1 MNVEELVK
9 NRFAAI
15 AGLPVAEIDPDAD
28 LRDRYGI
35 DSVKALKL
43 ISEVEVE
50 FDVDIEQEEAR
61 NIRTLADL
69 LQMIDAKRESPAVQD
84 GRR

>member
-1 MNVEELVK
+1 MNVEEIVK

-15 AGLPVAEIDPDAD
+15 VGLPVDEIDTDAD
-28 LRDRYGI
+28 LRDQYGI

-50 FDVDIEQEEAR
+50 FDVEIEQEEAR
-61 NIRTLADL
+61 KIRTLAHL
-69 LQMIDAKRESPAVQD
+69 LQMIDARLDSPAVQD